1 MHCLRFKNSPIP
13 NKGCR
18 TCHSYQLEMQPAEC
32 QDLREACRNVIFP
45 NGIATLQGR
54 FKIITQAQ
62 VKVNRA

>member
-1 MHCLRFKNSPIP
+1 
-13 NKGCR
+13 
-18 TCHSYQLEMQPAEC
+18 MQPAEC

-45 NGIATLQGR
+45 NGIATLHGR